1 MLKVVAINLGFSAG
15 NCVPTYR
22 VAITSN
28 RNLVFQ
34 TTVRMSSF
42 PALESRFM
50 NPLKTEAIQRFLQS
64 KTHEDL
70 ARLYNPAMEVQ
81 VNVGRD
87 GGKRIDAG
95 ELKGREYNA
104 WTDGINQWKP
114 FRIPMAAN
122 TEPVYEDKPISF
134 SLEHHAEGIGM
145 TGWDWKDR
153 VSRWVA
159 FDFDAIIG
167 HSDKHSKK
175 LTEDE
180 LRKVQDVVS
189 RLPFVTLRKS
199 TSGKGLHLYIMLNPV
214 PTANHTEHAALAR
227 AVLSMLSGLT
237 AFDFGSK
244 VDVCGGNMWVWHRK
258 MYDKDGKQNDG
269 LKLIKAGETLDQVP
283 ANWRDHLN
291 VVSKRASKA
300 MPSFVHELD
309 VNDPDK
315 LFAELTGQRTR
326 IPLECDHQAVI
337 DYLANN
343 GCVWWWDAD
352 HWMLVTHTIHLK
364 EAHGVLK
371 LRGKFDTN
379 ATGAD
384 RGFDHNCFCFPLR
397 GGAWAVR
404 RYSLGTQEHESWEQD
419 GNGYTRCFLNR
430 EPDLHTLA
438 RLNDGVELE
447 KGGYHFRHAESI
459 VKVLTALGIAMDL
472 PNFIMSRSGVIKPLY
487 KENKLV
493 VHIDAEGSDDGSK
506 MKGWL
511 NEKKLWK
518 RVFKTSIPHTQ
529 GEETK
534 TDYDDILRHIIT
546 SSDQDAGW
554 VVKREN
560 KWTEEPLVHVKH
572 VLSAMGHEPK
582 EINQIVGSGVMKG
595 WTLVN
600 KPFQPEYP
608 GNREWN
614 RGAAQLAVVPSTE
627 DIENLRYPHWTR
639 IMRHCGSGLDGAIQ
653 SNDWCKSVGIN
664 SGAEFL
670 MLWVSSLLRR
680 PNMPMTYLAFHGPQ
694 DSGKSIFHEAISQI
708 LVTRGVMRADNALQ
722 SSSNFN
728 GELANAVL
736 CVVEE
741 TDLKHDKTAYNR
753 IKDWVTS
760 PEIMIRPLFSQGY
773 MMPNCTHWIQCA
785 NELEAC
791 PVFPGDTRITL
802 SYVPALSE
810 EEKIPKEQLM
820 TLLKKE
826 APDFLAALMATELP
840 KSNDRLAV
848 PTIATESKKRA
859 EDKNRSMLEQFID
872 EEVVAI
878 DGHCVESA
886 AFYEAFMGW
895 LEDADRSRWSKQRV
909 GRELPDKFPRGRLS
923 GNQHVHYGNMLL
935 KKDYTDQQPAT
946 KYKNVNLFITQKT

>member
-1 MLKVVAINLGFSAG
+1 
-15 NCVPTYR
+15 
-22 VAITSN
+22 
-28 RNLVFQ
+28 
-34 TTVRMSSF
+34 
-42 PALESRFM
+42 M
-50 NPLKTEAIQRFLQS
+50 NPLKTEAIKRFLTA
-64 KTHEDL
+64 KTHPDL
-70 ARLYNPAMEVQ
+70 ALLYNADMEVQ

-87 GGKRIDAG
+87 GGKRVDAG

-104 WTDGINQWKP
+104 WTDGTNQWKP

-122 TEPVYEDKPISF
+122 TEPVYDDKPISF
-134 SLEHHAEGIGM
+134 SLEQHAEGIGM
-145 TGWDWKDR
+145 TGWDWKNR
-153 VSRWVA
+153 LSRWVA

-175 LTEDE
+175 LTDDE
-180 LRKVQDVVS
+180 LRKVQDVVE

-199 TSGKGLHLYIMLNPV
+199 TSGKGLHLYIYLEPIS
-214 PTANHTEHAALAR
+214 TGNHTEHAALAR
-227 AVLSMLSGLT
+227 AILSMLSGLT

-244 VDVCGGNMWVWHRK
+244 VDVCGSNMWVWHRK
-258 MYDKDGKQNDG
+258 MDESSGEG
-269 LKLIKAGETLDQVP
+269 LKLLKVGTRLDKVP
-283 ANWRDHLN
+283 ANWRDHLA

-300 MPSFVHELD
+300 MPSFVHDID
-309 VNDPDK
+309 VNDPDR

-326 IPLECDHQAVI
+326 IQLECDHQAVI
-337 DYLANN
+337 DYLSNN
-343 GCVWWWDAD
+343 GCTWWWDND
-352 HWMLVTHTIHLK
+352 NWMLVTHTVHLK
-364 EAHGVLK
+364 EAHEA
-371 LRGKFDTN
+371 LRLCGRFDTV

-404 RYSLGTQEHESWEQD
+404 RYSLGTKEHDSWEQD
-419 GNGYTRCFLNR
+419 GNGYTRCFYNR

-447 KGGYHFRHAESI
+447 KGGYAFRHADSI
-459 VKVLTALGIAMDL
+459 VKVLTALGIALEL
-472 PNFIMSRSGVIKPLY
+472 PAFMSSRKGVIKPLY
-487 KENKLV
+487 KEDKLV

-506 MKGWL
+506 MSGWL

-518 RVFKTSIPHTQ
+518 RVFKTRIPHTQ

-534 TDYDDILRHIIT
+534 TDYDDIIRHVVT
-546 SSDQDAGW
+546 TASQDAGW
-554 VVKREN
+554 MVKREGS
-560 KWTEEPLVHVKH
+560 WCEEPLVHVK
-572 VLSAMGHEPK
+572 LALTAMGQEAK
-582 EINQIVGSGVMKG
+582 DINQIVGAGVMKA

-614 RGAAQLAVVPSTE
+614 RNAAQLAVTPSTD

-639 IMRHCGSGLDGAIQ
+639 ILRHCGFGLDGAIQ
-653 SNDWCKSVGIN
+653 SNEWCKSVGIN
-664 SGAEFL
+664 NGAEFL
-670 MLWVSSLLRR
+670 MLWVASLLRR
-680 PNMPMTYLAFHGPQ
+680 SNMPMTYLAFHGPQ

-722 SSSNFN
+722 SQSNFN
-728 GELANAVL
+728 GELANAIL

-802 SYVPALSE
+802 SYVPALKKE
-810 EEKIPKEQLM
+810 DMIPKETLM
-820 TLLKKE
+820 VHLRKE
-826 APDFLAALMATELP
+826 APDFLAALMAMELP
-840 KSNDRLAV
+840 SSNDRLAV
-848 PTIATESKKRA
+848 PTISTESKKRA
-859 EDKNRSMLEQFID
+859 EDKNKSLLEQFLD
-872 EEVVAI
+872 EEVI
-878 DGHCVESA
+878 EIPGYCVEA
-886 AFYEAFMGW
+886 ATFYEAYMGW
-895 LEDADRSRWSKQRV
+895 LEEGDRQRWSKQKV
-909 GRELPDKFPRGRLS
+909 GRELPDRFPRGRLS
-923 GNQHVHYGNMLL
+923 NNQHVHYGNMIL
-935 KKDYTDQQPAT
+935 KRDFVDQKPT
-946 KYKNVNLFITQKT
+946 IPYRSNNLFITQKDS